1 MGPKIMPCYLE
12 MPDNQNSM
20 GKQQWVVNESE
31 SIPPNISTWVLNY
44 LVDFQWLKRT
54 SPTRYKKKKK
64 NEIQIQYTF

>member
-1 MGPKIMPCYLE
+1 
-12 MPDNQNSM
+12 MPDSSNSM

-54 SPTRYKKKKK
+54 SPTRTLKVGMKIK
-64 NEIQIQYTF
+64 NIEPII

>member
-1 MGPKIMPCYLE
+1 
-12 MPDNQNSM
+12 M

-54 SPTRYKKKKK
+54 SPTRYQKKKK